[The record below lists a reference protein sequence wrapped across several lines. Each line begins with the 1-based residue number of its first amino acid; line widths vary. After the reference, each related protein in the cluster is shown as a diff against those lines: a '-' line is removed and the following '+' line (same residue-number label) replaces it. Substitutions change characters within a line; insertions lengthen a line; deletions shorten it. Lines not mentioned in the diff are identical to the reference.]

1 MWWPSM
7 PISKAELIRICVFT
21 IVFAQVW
28 ELKRKQ
34 HAKSCE
40 HCIWFVCPRHLI
52 EIYRYNFFRLSISLL
67 GHSRNYCVPAP
78 PSPYISSTLLHP
90 IHPYFQVRDMAL
102 ASSIIIHS
110 GGEFHFQ
117 IVAASFS
124 RNASLKRS
132 APFCCF
138 LPCLFLFT
146 GQQWA
151 GRRKRLKANN
161 FQIKN
166 YLRNFRNLQKL
177 CCFNLSL
184 QCVDFEIFNWRRKFV
199 VLNLSG
205 KRWHIPNSYPI
216 SHQLWGFRD
225 C

>member
-1 MWWPSM
+1 MQKVVNIAFGS
-7 PISKAELIRICVFT
+7 S
-21 IVFAQVW
+21 
-28 ELKRKQ
+28 
-34 HAKSCE
+34 
-40 HCIWFVCPRHLI
+40 
-52 EIYRYNFFRLSISLL
+52 
-67 GHSRNYCVPAP
+67 VPAT
-78 PSPYISSTLLHP
+78 SLKSTDITFSGYQFHSWAILEIIAYQHP
-90 IHPYFQVRDMAL
+90 QPLTSQALCWHPTHPYFQVRDMAL

-110 GGEFHFQ
+110 GGALHFQ

-184 QCVDFEIFNWRRKFV
+184 QCVDFEIFN
-199 VLNLSG
+199 
-205 KRWHIPNSYPI
+205 
-216 SHQLWGFRD
+216 
-225 C
+225 